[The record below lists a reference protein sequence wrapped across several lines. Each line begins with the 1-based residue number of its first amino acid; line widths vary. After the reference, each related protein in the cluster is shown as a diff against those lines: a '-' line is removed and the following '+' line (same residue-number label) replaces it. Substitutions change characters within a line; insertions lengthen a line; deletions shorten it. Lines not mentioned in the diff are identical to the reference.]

1 MPSRGLRQEWAR
13 DLKEKRIDA
22 SVALYAADADF
33 NRGSALSRWPVAHR
47 EAGVDGR
54 PGKAL
59 NPKMTKGEPRLT
71 FCLLTSEIG
80 LRLTEAERQL
90 PASPLAP

>member
-54 PGKAL
+54 PVSPESQNDKRRA
-59 NPKMTKGEPRLT
+59 EARLL
-71 FCLLTSEIG
+71 FVDI
-80 LRLTEAERQL
+80 
-90 PASPLAP
+90 